1 MTRRVLITGAASGI
15 GAAVARRLAGPDV
28 RLFLHTRKSEAALA
42 AVASEA
48 RASGAHVDWAF
59 SDLAEA
65 GAGAGLVAKAADV
78 FGGLDQVV
86 ANAGFAQ
93 AGGIEATDRGQLDA
107 SHAAMTGAFFEI
119 ASAAVPH
126 LKKSDTGRVVAVSS
140 FVAHVFDAERLF
152 AASAAAK
159 AGVEAL
165 VRTLARELAADG
177 VTVNAVVPGYT
188 QKDAGGHSSIGDAAW
203 ERAAKR
209 TPTGRIATPD
219 DVAALVAFLLSD
231 DAGQITGQAIHVDG
245 GLGLGT

>member
-1 MTRRVLITGAASGI
+1 MSRRVLITGAASGI
-15 GAAVARRLAGPDV
+15 GAAVVRRLADPDA
-28 RLFLHTRKSEAALA
+28 RLFLHTRKSKDALA

-48 RASGAHVDWAF
+48 RAAGAHVDWAF

-65 GAGAGLVAKAADV
+65 GAGKALVEQAAAV

-93 AGGIEATDRGQLDA
+93 AGGIEAADRAGLDA

-119 ASAAVPH
+119 ASAAMPH
-126 LKKSDTGRVVAVSS
+126 LKQSDAGRVVAVSS
-140 FVAHVFDAERLF
+140 FVVHVFDADRLF
-152 AASAAAK
+152 AVSAAAK

-165 VRTLARELAADG
+165 VRTLARELAGHG

-188 QKDAGGHSSIGDAAW
+188 QKDAGGHSSIGDEAW

-219 DVAALVAFLLSD
+219 DVAALVAFLLSG

-245 GLGLGT
+245 GLGLGI